1 MNSLADIPHHRLV
14 THAVHKHGAKILLQ
28 ILHSGRYG
36 YQPLVVS
43 ASPVKSPISLFKP
56 REMSERNILTT
67 IKDYAHAASLSKK
80 AGYDGVEI
88 MGSEGYLLNQFM
100 SRHVNQRQDRWGG
113 TLENRMRFSLE
124 IVKAIREAVGRNL
137 LSVFV
142 YQCWIW
148 LITVIPWMKSS
159 RLPVR

>member
-67 IKDYAHAASLSKK
+67 IKDYAHAASLSKRR
-80 AGYDGVEI
+80 AM
-88 MGSEGYLLNQFM
+88 MGLKLWARKG
-100 SRHVNQRQDRWGG
+100 
-113 TLENRMRFSLE
+113 
-124 IVKAIREAVGRNL
+124 I
-137 LSVFV
+137 
-142 YQCWIW
+142 C
-148 LITVIPWMKSS
+148 
-159 RLPVR
+159 